1 MDGKPVVFLHP
12 VGPLDK
18 DDTDAMLRQ
27 ARKAIGLAVEMAPP
41 LAAPAGALDGVR
53 GQIVAS
59 RLLVAVP
66 ATPDAPP
73 PPITGHTTY
82 GGLRPGGSAPGA
94 TGAAPG
100 AGQTTAPS
108 APSASAP
115 TPGAPAARPA
125 AAPVFARIAVTEQDL
140 FQPGH
145 DYVLLLGDAKGRRAV
160 VSTRRLKESFYKR
173 KADPA
178 KQHARAARVFISA
191 VGAARGLLDCH
202 DPYCVMAE
210 ARTTLDL
217 DRKNDRFCGHCN
229 NLIRGRLRW

>member
-18 DDTDAMLRQ
+18 DDADAMLRQ

-41 LAAPAGALDGVR
+41 LATPAGALDGVR

-59 RLLVAVP
+59 RLLAAVP

-82 GGLRPGGSAPGA
+82 GGLRPGGSAPA
-94 TGAAPG
+94 AGAAPVP
-100 AGQTTAPS
+100 GQTS
-108 APSASAP
+108 APSSGASTA
-115 TPGAPAARPA
+115 TGAPAARPA
-125 AAPVFARIAVTEQDL
+125 PAPAFARIAVTEQDL
-140 FQPGH
+140 FQPGQ

-202 DPYCVMAE
+202 D
-210 ARTTLDL
+210 
-217 DRKNDRFCGHCN
+217 
-229 NLIRGRLRW
+229 